1 MLLPYGAF
9 AVTEGEV
16 IDFLK
21 ADPSFLTRHPELL
34 ENAFKYEKLSREK
47 YAQDLAGAL
56 SVEGTPNYLAGCK
69 LIKGTAGLKMLLES
83 WVDCIGGTSD

>member
-9 AVTEGEV
+9 AVTEDEV

-34 ENAFKYEKLSREK
+34 ENAFKYDKLSREK
-47 YAQDLAGAL
+47 YARMERAKILSEAQDIIRKFKIEREEFDGREKTVIAFID
-56 SVEGTPNYLAGCK
+56 Y
-69 LIKGTAGLKMLLES
+69 
-83 WVDCIGGTSD
+83 D